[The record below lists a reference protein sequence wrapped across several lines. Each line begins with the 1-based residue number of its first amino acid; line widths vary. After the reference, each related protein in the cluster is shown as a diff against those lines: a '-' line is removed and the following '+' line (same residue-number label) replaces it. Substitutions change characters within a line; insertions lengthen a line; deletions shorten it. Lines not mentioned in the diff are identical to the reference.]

1 MTRVLHLS
9 NTTLAFLAATFRS
22 VAIRNESSNV
32 AKFFTTSIFW
42 LAKKLKKNYFP
53 FQLRQILSDIQP
65 SDPIKPVNLPEI
77 DVLIPCHPKDVGNL
91 QIVIDSIFT
100 NVLNP
105 INVIRII
112 TTQEGITNIHPNFPK
127 TVVELE
133 NDYIPKGI
141 FDFIRAEVPNSRQG
155 WILQQVVKI
164 MGSIRSEAVA
174 TLVIDSDTV
183 LLRPKSWLDSKGNQS
198 LSFAYEYHVP
208 YKNHQASLFGYQSLQ
223 LSFVTHHQLF
233 KKEHLL
239 ALFGHNEESLLQWV
253 MRGDYSRDSAISEYD
268 TYGEWVY
275 LNRKQGVVLTKWNNA
290 ISRIKLHEFSSY
302 EEVKSQFPAFNSVS
316 AHSYLD

>member
-1 MTRVLHLS
+1 M
-9 NTTLAFLAATFRS
+9 
-22 VAIRNESSNV
+22 
-32 AKFFTTSIFW
+32 
-42 LAKKLKKNYFP
+42 LAKIFTLSTFCLAKLFKKKHFP
-53 FQLRQILSDIQP
+53 YGLRKLISDIQP
-65 SDPIKPVNLPEI
+65 SDPIKQLNLPEI

-105 INVIRII
+105 IKTIRII
-112 TTQEGITNIHPNFPK
+112 TTQEGMATIQPTSAK
-127 TVVELE
+127 TIVELE
-133 NDYIPKGI
+133 NDYIPKRI
-141 FDFIRAEVPNSRQG
+141 FDFIRAEVPHSRQG
-155 WILQQVVKI
+155 WVLQQVVKI
-164 MGSIRSEAVA
+164 MGSIRSEVDA

-183 LLRPKSWLDSKGNQS
+183 LLKPKSWLDSKGNQS

-208 YKNHQASLFGYQSLQ
+208 YKNHQKSLFGYQSLQ

-239 ALFGHNEESLLQWV
+239 AFFGHDQESLLQWV
-253 MRGDYSRDSAISEYD
+253 MRGDYSLDSAISEYD

-275 LNRKQGVVLTKWNNA
+275 LNRKQYVVLTKWNNA

-302 EEVKSQFPAFNSVS
+302 EEVKSQFPTFNSVS

>member
-1 MTRVLHLS
+1 MSRWPTSHQRFDWFISHWRRWI
-9 NTTLAFLAATFRS
+9 F
-22 VAIRNESSNV
+22 RNENRIL
-32 AKFFTTSIFW
+32 AKTFTLSIFY
-42 LAKKLKKNYFP
+42 LAKRFRKRHFPYGLRKLV
-53 FQLRQILSDIQP
+53 SDIQP

-91 QIVIDSIFT
+91 QIVIDSIFA

-105 INVIRII
+105 IKVIRII
-112 TTQEGITNIHPNFPK
+112 TTQEGITTIHPNFPK

-133 NDYIPKGI
+133 NDYIPKRV

-208 YKNHQASLFGYQSLQ
+208 YKNHQESLFGYQSLQ

-239 ALFGHNEESLLQWV
+239 ALFGRNEEFLLQWV

-290 ISRIKLHEFSSY
+290 ISRIKLNEFSSY
-302 EEVKSQFPAFNSVS
+302 EEVKSQFPTFNSVS